1 MVRQVILKIEGTSFT
16 LRVFTQQC
24 ARKGGKKRDG
34 GNPHNDAF
42 KPIFFIENFLQFI
55 LFERHFIN

>member
-24 ARKGGKKRDG
+24 ARKGGKKSDG

-42 KPIFFIENFLQFI
+42 KPIFYRKLPSIYFVWKTLY
-55 LFERHFIN
+55 